1 MERVYLG
8 DWLYNAGIVGFL
20 NINSHLWEI
29 KDKRLVSKNENLLK
43 FSDNYIEFNRK
54 IFDGFAKRFFDYAF
68 NQYGRYENLLKL
80 FEEYIEDL
88 NNSEDIENFEKLNKK
103 YFQGKLK
110 DNKELREKLPIEIF
124 NRFDKILKSFK
135 LLKEKLGKPPSKRE
149 IKKDKFNL
157 IEVLQKAIKLM
168 KKNKEEFWEND
179 VQIYLRKIYGQKSF
193 LNPSVKENRF
203 KKFFTDFEEP
213 LKENKVEK
221 DDSYYCISCVE
232 RKAKK
237 VVRKNY
243 QEIVVFDTGVS
254 KFYGLNPNAIN
265 FIWNFNPKL
274 PLCEICE
281 IIYFSYFAGLTP
293 VKKDDETVYYFVNS
307 DSSIDDLVRE
317 NQLLKNILT
326 TEISENIL
334 LNFFTQIVLESSY
347 REAVYTLQNIA
358 VLELDLTNETMPKVY
373 SFNLSR
379 EKAQFL
385 KETKNKEDLRR
396 FSKNYYKI
404 KDTRISILPEIM
416 YLILENKFYFNYL
429 NKLLKF
435 YIATQNNSKNYE
447 TNINPHQLQV
457 LNSLIF
463 RFLTNVIGGR
473 TMKISENDMW
483 TIYYK
488 GKGLADLLKS
498 KNAENKIQSISYKLL
513 NALRIGN
520 TREFMDVLIRT
531 YMAYGEEIPSSFVKT
546 LSDKETFYA
555 LGYSFL
561 NGLLGEENQ
570 AKKQEEVN
578 NNG

>member
-1 MERVYLG
+1 MEKVYLG

-43 FSDNYIEFNRK
+43 FGDNYIEFDRK
-54 IFDGFAKRFFDYAF
+54 IFDGFAERFFDYAF

-110 DNKELREKLPIEIF
+110 DNKELEDKLPIEIF
-124 NRFDKILKSFK
+124 DRFKKILSGFT
-135 LLKEKLGKPPSKRE
+135 LLKKKLKKLPSKNE
-149 IKKDKFNL
+149 IKKNKSSL
-157 IEVLQKAIKLM
+157 GESLQKAIKIM
-168 KKNKEEFWEND
+168 KENKEEFWESD
-179 VQIYLRKIYGQKSF
+179 VQIYLRNIYGQKSF
-193 LNPSVKENRF
+193 LNLSVNKDRF
-203 KKFFTDFEEP
+203 KKFFEDFEEP
-213 LKENKVEK
+213 LKENKVKK
-221 DDSYYCISCVE
+221 DSKYYCISCME

-237 VVRKNY
+237 NT
-243 QEIVVFDTGVS
+243 IFDTGIS
-254 KFYGLNPNAIN
+254 KFYGLNPDSIN

-293 VKKDDETVYYFVNS
+293 VKKDDKTVYYFVNS

-334 LNFFTQIVLESSY
+334 LDFFTQIILESSY

-385 KETKNKEDLRR
+385 KETKNKEDLRK

-404 KDTRISILPEIM
+404 KDTKISILPEIM

-447 TNINPHQLQV
+447 TNITPHQLQV

-513 NALRIGN
+513 NALRIGD
-520 TREFMDVLIRT
+520 TREFMDILIRT

>member
-20 NINSHLWEI
+20 NINSQLWEV
-29 KDKRLVSKNENLLK
+29 KDKKLVSKDENLLK
-43 FSDNYIEFNRK
+43 FGDNFIEFDRK
-54 IFDGFAKRFFDYAF
+54 IFDGFAERFFDYAF

-88 NNSEDIENFEKLNKK
+88 NNSENIENFEKLNKK

-110 DNKELREKLPIEIF
+110 DNRELGGKLPIEIF
-124 NRFDKILKSFK
+124 NRFDNILKSFK
-135 LLKEKLGKPPSKRE
+135 LLKEKLGKLSAKRE
-149 IKKDKFNL
+149 IKKDKSTL
-157 IEVLQKAIKLM
+157 TKVLQKAIEIM
-168 KKNKEEFWEND
+168 KENKEEFWESD
-179 VQIYLRKIYGQKSF
+179 VQIYLKNIYGQKSF
-193 LNPSVKENRF
+193 LNLSVNKNRF
-203 KKFFTDFEEP
+203 KKFFEDFEKP
-213 LKENKVEK
+213 LKENKIKK
-221 DDSYYCISCVE
+221 DNKYYCISCME

-237 VVRKNY
+237 NT
-243 QEIVVFDTGVS
+243 IFDTGIS
-254 KFYGLNPNAIN
+254 KFYGLNPDSIN

-281 IIYFSYFAGLTP
+281 IVYFSYFAGLTP
-293 VKKDDETVYYFVNS
+293 VKKGNKTVYYFVNS

-326 TEISENIL
+326 PEISENVL
-334 LNFFTQIVLESSY
+334 LDFFTQLVLESTH
-347 REAVYTLQNIA
+347 REAIFTLQNTA

-385 KETKNKEDLRR
+385 KKDKNKEDLRK
-396 FSKNYYKI
+396 FSRNYYKI
-404 KDTRISILPEIM
+404 KDTKISILPEIM
-416 YLILENKFYFNYL
+416 YLILENKLYFNYL

-447 TNINPHQLQV
+447 TNINPYQLQV
-457 LNSLIF
+457 LNNLIY
-463 RFLTNVIGGR
+463 RFLTNVGGIK
-473 TMKISENDMW
+473 MNASEKEMW
-483 TIYYK
+483 RIYNK
-488 GKGLADLLKS
+488 GKDLADLLKD

-513 NALRIGN
+513 NALRIGD
-520 TREFMDVLIRT
+520 TTQFMDVLIRT

-561 NGLLGEENQ
+561 NGLLGEQNKQEN
-570 AKKQEEVN
+570 QEEVN
-578 NNG
+578 KNE